1 MAPTP
6 PALPHTFRPRWGRR
20 VPYALAVVVLAVF
33 VLLVAGLS
41 DWPVLD
47 RSLVALVGAFI
58 VWFLHRLA
66 DVRVVADEHGLTV
79 ANILG
84 RRSLDWAEVVGV
96 TLRPADPWLV
106 LDVADGTT
114 VSAMGVQG
122 SDGAY
127 AVRQAAQLELLVA
140 ERSGTEGR

>member
-1 MAPTP
+1 M
-6 PALPHTFRPRWGRR
+6 
-20 VPYALAVVVLAVF
+20 
-33 VLLVAGLS
+33 
-41 DWPVLD
+41 
-47 RSLVALVGAFI
+47 
-58 VWFLHRLA
+58 HRLA